1 MNTQIPVS
9 KRPRPRRLLA
19 FVILLA
25 ACTPGTGTM
34 EPVPTLLPAGTQ
46 PAAATQTVPP
56 ALSSPTS
63 TRTDDETVEDLVQIL
78 EVSDPA
84 SATYDP
90 DSAAYAEFP
99 DVLKQLAAHNASTN
113 NAASMLGY
121 ALGFPRP
128 DSTLAARALI
138 SLGPDWAA
146 TELPALIDRLQ
157 NPRPEVRMYALIV
170 LGTTGEKGSCS
181 LGNIGPLLW
190 DVDPFVRASAALAVQ
205 GITGKAL
212 VPETYWIDPG
222 NLPPDPVA
230 ADIPEGKI
238 TGTARTWWTDQGAK
252 VNWHPSYDLCDP

>member
-9 KRPRPRRLLA
+9 KRPRLRWLFA
-19 FVILLA
+19 FMILLA
-25 ACTPGTGTM
+25 ACTPGAGM
-34 EPVPTLLPAGTQ
+34 IKPVPTLLPAGTQ
-46 PAAATQTVPP
+46 PAAATQSVPT

-63 TRTDDETVEDLVQIL
+63 TKTADETVEDLVQIL

-84 SATYDP
+84 SPTYAP
-90 DSAAYAEFP
+90 DSAAYIEFP
-99 DVLKQLAAHNASTN
+99 QVVKQLAAHNASTN

-128 DSTLAARALI
+128 DSILAARALL

-157 NPRPEVRMYALIV
+157 SPRPEVRMYALIV
-170 LGTTGEKGSCS
+170 LGITGENGSCS
-181 LGNIGPLLW
+181 LGNIGPRLW
-190 DVDPFVRASAALAVQ
+190 DADPFVRTSAALAVQ

-212 VPETYWIDPG
+212 VPKIYWIDPG

-230 ADIPEGKI
+230 ADTPEGKI
-238 TGTARTWWTDQGAK
+238 SASARTWWTDHGAK